1 MKHIGVAKKHLM
13 HSNNGNTEIGTS
25 HVCDFRS
32 HGRLSFHFCSDDTN
46 SRNKSGEGV
55 EQGDMWGSR

>member
-1 MKHIGVAKKHLM
+1 M